1 MTNAGDE
8 HAAGVYFITPD
19 CMRCGV
25 CEFQCPERA
34 IFEARRQLVI
44 HKHKCNG
51 CGDCVQYCP
60 VRAIVPR
67 AVPRASAT
75 GSLA

>member
-1 MTNAGDE
+1 MTVAGNE
-8 HAAGVYFITPD
+8 PGVGIYFITPD

-25 CEFQCPERA
+25 CEYQCPERA

-44 HKHKCNG
+44 DKHKCDG
-51 CGDCVQYCP
+51 CGECVRYCP

-67 AVPRASAT
+67 ADAAR
-75 GSLA
+75 SLA